1 MGSSEKAFLALNHN
15 QTKRMRDFQLWQ
27 AGRPLRILDP
37 GHMANP
43 FDCITDDPS
52 PVKFAAVTIEM
63 DMDNHG
69 FA

>member
-1 MGSSEKAFLALNHN
+1 MKS
-15 QTKRMRDFQLWQ
+15 
-27 AGRPLRILDP
+27 GRPLRILDP